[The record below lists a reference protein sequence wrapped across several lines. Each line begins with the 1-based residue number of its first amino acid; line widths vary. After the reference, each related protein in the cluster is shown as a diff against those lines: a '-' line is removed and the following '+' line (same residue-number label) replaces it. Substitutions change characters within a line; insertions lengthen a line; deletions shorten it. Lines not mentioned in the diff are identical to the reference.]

1 VATLRAV
8 FTAQI
13 KDITPCE
20 TPGAVFFKKNLNT
33 WASDSAVTKNNVSG
47 MQIFA
52 YPNPTRDY
60 ITVGALNN
68 NYQNVSFTVTDVSGR
83 SLAKY
88 NNPDLSSGNVRQIM
102 DVGSYT
108 SGIYIVTMEANY
120 QKYPFKFVKE

>member
-1 VATLRAV
+1 
-8 FTAQI
+8 
-13 KDITPCE
+13 
-20 TPGAVFFKKNLNT
+20 
-33 WASDSAVTKNNVSG
+33 